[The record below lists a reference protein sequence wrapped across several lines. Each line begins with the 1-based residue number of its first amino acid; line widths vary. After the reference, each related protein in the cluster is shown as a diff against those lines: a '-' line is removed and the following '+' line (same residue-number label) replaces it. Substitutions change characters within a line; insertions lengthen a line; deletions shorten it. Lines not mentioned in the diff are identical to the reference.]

1 MNRLWVRLT
10 LAFVLVTLVGVST
23 VALLANLSAS
33 RQFRYYL
40 VRSEMMSQGNPSTG
54 LRTSLADDLAAYYER
69 CGNWGGVEGVC
80 EGMGGSMQ
88 SGWGHGRMRRGGSHT
103 LLADEHGLVVYDS
116 QGQRTGETLNRSEQN
131 LAIPI
136 QAEGRTVGFLLAV
149 PPRGMQLQPQEQ
161 NFLDQVNRALLL
173 AGALAGGLGILLGL
187 GLSRGLIAPLARLTA
202 AARRIAGG
210 DLSQRVP
217 ETGSAEMAA
226 LGQAFNQM
234 AADLE
239 KVEELRRNMVA
250 DVAHE
255 LRTPLSVLQGN
266 LRAILD
272 GVYPLEQT
280 EIAGLYDET
289 RLLSRLVE
297 DLHELAQAEAG
308 QLHLDLRPTDLIE
321 VVQTTVT
328 NFSVAAEAKGVK
340 LTTDWADET
349 ANLPVLADP
358 DRLAQIMRN
367 LLSNALR
374 HTPEGGQITVSA
386 TYNGHCE
393 FNGPAVRIVVADTGE
408 GIPPDELPHV
418 FDRFWRADRSRARET
433 AGPSTSRRG
442 ELVEPSGRGS
452 GLGLA
457 IARHLVQAHGGEMGV
472 ESEVGQ
478 GSRFWFTL
486 PVAS

>member
-10 LAFVLVTLVGVST
+10 MAFVLVTLVGVST

-33 RQFRYYL
+33 SQFRRYL
-40 VRSEMMSQGNPSTG
+40 IHNEMMGWDNPSTG
-54 LRTSLADDLAAYYER
+54 LRTSLTDELAAYYER
-69 CGNWGGVEGVC
+69 QGSWDGVEVVFG
-80 EGMGGSMQ
+80 ESMGGPMQ
-88 SGWGHGRMRRGGSHT
+88 PGWGHPFGVYPEQSRRAQGWGRMYRGGAST
-103 LLADEHGLVVYDS
+103 LLADEQGLIVYDS
-116 QGQRTGETLNRSEQN
+116 QGQRTGETLSRSERR

-136 QAEGRTVGFLLAV
+136 QAEGRTVGFLLAI
-149 PPRGMQLQPQEQ
+149 PPGGMQLRPQEQ
-161 NFLDQVNRALLL
+161 SFLDQVNRALLL
-173 AGALAGGLGILLGL
+173 AGALAGALGILLGL
-187 GLSRGLIAPLARLTA
+187 GLSRGLTAPLARLTA
-202 AARRIAGG
+202 AARHIAGG

-217 ETGSAEMAA
+217 GTGSAEIAA
-226 LGQAFNQM
+226 LGRAFNQM

-239 KVEELRRNMVA
+239 KAEDLRRNMVA

-272 GVYPLEQT
+272 GVYPLEQA
-280 EIAGLYDET
+280 EIAALYDET
-289 RLLSRLVE
+289 RLLSRLVD

-308 QLHLDLRPTDLIE
+308 QLHLDLHPTDLFE
-321 VVQTTVT
+321 VVQTTVA
-328 NFSVAAEAKGVK
+328 NFAVAAEAKGVG

-349 ANLPVLADP
+349 TNLPVLADP

-374 HTPEGGQITVSA
+374 HTPQGGQITVSA
-386 TYNGHCE
+386 TVLP
-393 FNGPAVRIVVADTGE
+393 FIPQAVRIVVTDTGE
-408 GIPPDELPHV
+408 GISPEDLPHV

-433 AGPSTSRRG
+433 A
-442 ELVEPSGRGS
+442 GS

-478 GSRFWFTL
+478 GSRFWFSL
-486 PVAS
+486 PVAP